1 MNKINKLFS
10 EYAQYKRIIDDAQRH
25 ADDIKKKII
34 EEMDAQHVDTLN
46 GLEHKAVYKT
56 VVSNRIDT
64 KALKKEHTDIYNMYV
79 VSCSS
84 KRFIF
89 N

>member
-10 EYAQYKRIIDDAQRH
+10 EYAQYKRIIDDAQKH
-25 ADDIKKKII
+25 ADELKQQII
-34 EEMDAQHVDTLN
+34 EEMEYKHVEEIS
-46 GLEHKAVYKT
+46 GLEHKATYKT
-56 VVSNRIDT
+56 VISNRIDT

>member
-25 ADDIKKKII
+25 ADDIKKMII
-34 EEMDAQHVDTLN
+34 EEMEDKHVEEMS
-46 GLEHKAVYKT
+46 GLEHKATYKT
-56 VVSNRIDT
+56 VTSNRIDT
-64 KALKKEHTDIYNMYV
+64 KALKKERTDIYNMYV

>member
-25 ADDIKKKII
+25 ADELKQQII
-34 EEMDAQHVDTLN
+34 EEMEDKHVEEMS
-46 GLEHKAVYKT
+46 GLEHKVTYKT
-56 VVSNRIDT
+56 VTSNRIDT
-64 KALKKEHTDIYNMYV
+64 KALKKERTDIYNMYV

-84 KRFIF
+84 RRFIF

>member
-10 EYAQYKRIIDDAQRH
+10 EYAQYKRIIDDAQKH
-25 ADDIKKKII
+25 ADALKQQIIK
-34 EEMDAQHVDTLN
+34 EMEDKHVDTLS
-46 GLEHKAVYKT
+46 GLEHKATYKT

-64 KALKKEHTDIYNMYV
+64 KALKKERTDIYNMYIMQT
-79 VSCSS
+79 SS

>member
-25 ADDIKKKII
+25 ADALKQQII
-34 EEMDAQHVDTLN
+34 EEMEDKQVDTLS
-46 GLEHKAVYKT
+46 GLEHKATYKT

-64 KALKKEHTDIYNMYV
+64 KALKKERTDIYNMYV
-79 VSCSS
+79 MQTSS

>member
-25 ADDIKKKII
+25 ADALKQQII
-34 EEMDAQHVDTLN
+34 EEMEDKHVEEMS
-46 GLEHKAVYKT
+46 GLEHKATYKT
-56 VVSNRIDT
+56 VTSNRIDT
-64 KALKKEHTDIYNMYV
+64 KALKKERTDIYNMYV

>member
-25 ADDIKKKII
+25 ADKLKQQII
-34 EEMDAQHVDTLN
+34 EEMENKHVEEIN
-46 GLEHKAVYKT
+46 GLEHKASYKT
-56 VVSNRIDT
+56 VISNRIDT

-79 VSCSS
+79 VSCIS

>member
-25 ADDIKKKII
+25 ADDIKKMII
-34 EEMDAQHVDTLN
+34 EEMEFQHVDVLS
-46 GLEHKAVYKT
+46 GLEHKATYKT
-56 VVSNRIDT
+56 VTTNRIDS
-64 KALKKEHTDIYNMYV
+64 KALKKDNINVYNMYV
-79 VSCSS
+79 VTSSS
-84 KRFIF
+84 KRFTF